1 MAEDYL
7 TFPDGP
13 RVELDRVLGELVE
26 RAREVLS
33 TQGRLRALLRANQAV
48 ALQLDLPVTLR
59 RIVEVAVELVGA
71 RYGALGVV
79 SPHGGLDEFIHVGM
93 PPDAVDQ
100 IGHLPEGLGLLGALI
115 DDPRPI
121 RLDQISA
128 DARSV
133 GFPAGHPPMD
143 SFLGVPVRV
152 RDIVYGNLYLSHG
165 VGGHFTAEDEQL
177 IGSLAATAG
186 FAIDNARLFAQ
197 TRRQEEWSAASA
209 VITAALLETSETEA
223 LGMLADTILRLSRA
237 DLVTVIFPTDDPA
250 QLVVQT
256 ARGVSEAILPG
267 TRLPTA
273 GSIAGGVIEGRQ
285 PRLLD
290 DAGEAFALRGVVA
303 LGPVM
308 AMPLINAGRAQ
319 AAIVIGRLAGA
330 ARFLPSD
337 LEMAADFAAQ
347 GSVAMELAR
356 GRADR
361 SRMMLLE
368 DRGRI
373 ARDLHDHVIQ
383 QLFATGLDL
392 QAVAGSVPAA
402 ESERITRAVAGLDT
416 AIAQIRTAVFALS
429 TAGATSSTTL
439 RHRVIGIMN
448 EFASGLARPPTVSF
462 AGAVDLMVTGDLA
475 DDVIAVTR
483 EALANVVKHATA
495 DHASIAV
502 ATNDGCVTVTVTD
515 DGHGTASPG
524 HRSGLSNLE
533 ERARRRG
540 GSFAFV
546 SAPGS
551 TRLSWQAPLDAT
563 EIATE
568 ISTEIATEIST
579 EISTDT
585 SADIPAVTA
594 ADDGPAR

>member
-1 MAEDYL
+1 MAEDFL
-7 TFPDGP
+7 TFPDAP

-26 RAREVLS
+26 RAREVLT

-48 ALQLDLPVTLR
+48 ALQLDLPVMLR

-71 RYGALGVV
+71 RYGALGLV
-79 SPHGGLDEFIHVGM
+79 SPHGGLEEFIHVGM
-93 PPDAVDQ
+93 EPDAVDQ

-121 RLDQISA
+121 RLDQIS
-128 DARSV
+128 DDVRSV

-152 RDIVYGNLYLSHG
+152 RDTVYGNLYLSHG

-177 IGSLAATAG
+177 IRSLAATAG

-197 TRRQEEWSAASA
+197 TRRQEAWSAASA
-209 VITAALLETSETEA
+209 EITAALLETSETEA
-223 LGMLADTILRLSRA
+223 LGMLADAILHLSGA
-237 DLVTVIFPTDDPA
+237 DMVTVMFPTDDPA

-256 ARGVSEAILPG
+256 ARGVSEDILPG
-267 TRLPTA
+267 TRLPAA
-273 GSIAGGVIEGRQ
+273 GSIAGGVLEGRQ

-290 DAGEAFALRGVVA
+290 DAGEAFALHGTVA

-308 AMPLINAGRAQ
+308 AVPLIDAGRAQ
-319 AAIVIGRLAGA
+319 AAIVIGRLAGGP
-330 ARFLPSD
+330 RFLPSD
-337 LEMAADFAAQ
+337 LDMAADFAAQ
-347 GSVAMELAR
+347 GSIAIELAR
-356 GRADR
+356 GRAAR
-361 SRMMLLE
+361 TRMVLLE

-392 QAVAGSVPAA
+392 QSVAGVVPPAA
-402 ESERITRAVAGLDT
+402 AERITQAVAGLDT
-416 AIAQIRTAVFALS
+416 AIAQIRTAVFALTTVGNAS
-429 TAGATSSTTL
+429 HTTL

-448 EFASGLARPPTVSF
+448 EFAAGLSRPPTVGF

-483 EALANVVKHATA
+483 EALANVIKHAA
-495 DHASIAV
+495 AEHASIEITA
-502 ATNDGCVTVTVTD
+502 AERCVTVTVTD
-515 DGHGTASPG
+515 DGRGMESPG
-524 HRSGLSNLE
+524 HRSGLANLE

-551 TRLSWQAPLDAT
+551 TRLIWRAPLEVDDTA
-563 EIATE
+563 EDIA
-568 ISTEIATEIST
+568 
-579 EISTDT
+579 
-585 SADIPAVTA
+585 
-594 ADDGPAR
+594 DGDRLAR

>member
-1 MAEDYL
+1 MAEDFL
-7 TFPDGP
+7 TFPDAP
-13 RVELDRVLGELVE
+13 RVELDRVLGALVN
-26 RAREVLS
+26 RAREVLT

-71 RYGALGVV
+71 RYGALGLI
-79 SPHGGLDEFIHVGM
+79 SPHGGLEEFIHVGM
-93 PPDAVDQ
+93 EADAVDQ

-115 DDPRPI
+115 DDPQPI
-121 RLDQISA
+121 RLDQISE

-152 RDIVYGNLYLSHG
+152 RDTVYGNLYLSHG
-165 VGGHFTAEDEQL
+165 VGGHFTSEDEQL
-177 IGSLAATAG
+177 IGSLAAAAG

-197 TRRQEEWSAASA
+197 TTRQEAWSAASA
-209 VITAALLETSETEA
+209 EITAALLETSETEP
-223 LGMLADTILRLSRA
+223 LGMLADAILRLSGA
-237 DLVTVIFPTDDPA
+237 DLVTVMFPTDDPA

-256 ARGVSEAILPG
+256 ARGVSEDVLPG
-267 TRLPTA
+267 TRFLAA

-290 DAGEAFALRGVVA
+290 DAGEAFALHGVVA
-303 LGPVM
+303 IGPVI
-308 AMPLINAGRAQ
+308 AVPLIDAGRAQ
-319 AAIVIGRLAGA
+319 AAIVIGRRAGG

-347 GSVAMELAR
+347 GSIAIELAR
-356 GRADR
+356 GHADR
-361 SRMMLLE
+361 TRMMLLE

-392 QAVAGSVPAA
+392 QGVAATVPPAA
-402 ESERITRAVAGLDT
+402 SDRITQAVAGLDT

-429 TAGATSSTTL
+429 SAAHPSRTTL

-448 EFASGLARPPTVSF
+448 EFAPGLSRPPTVSF

-475 DDVIAVTR
+475 EDVIAVTR
-483 EALANVVKHATA
+483 EGLANVVKHAA
-495 DHASIAV
+495 AEQSSVAIA
-502 ATNDGCVTVTVTD
+502 TDDRCVTVTVTD
-515 DGHGTASPG
+515 DGRGTESTG
-524 HRSGLSNLE
+524 HRSGLANLE

-540 GSFAFV
+540 GSFDFV
-546 SAPGS
+546 SAPGG
-551 TRLSWQAPLDAT
+551 TRLVWRAQFDGDD
-563 EIATE
+563 IAGND
-568 ISTEIATEIST
+568 IAGNDRPPS
-579 EISTDT
+579 
-585 SADIPAVTA
+585 
-594 ADDGPAR
+594 

>member
-1 MAEDYL
+1 MAEDFL
-7 TFPDGP
+7 TFPDEP

-26 RAREVLS
+26 RAREVLT

-48 ALQLDLPVTLR
+48 ALQLDLPVMLR
-59 RIVEVAVELVGA
+59 RIVEVAVELVSA
-71 RYGALGVV
+71 RYGALGLI
-79 SPHGGLDEFIHVGM
+79 SPDGGLEEFIHVGM
-93 PPDAVDQ
+93 PPDAVDL

-121 RLDQISA
+121 RLDQISD

-152 RDIVYGNLYLSHG
+152 RDTVYGNLYLSHG

-177 IGSLAATAG
+177 IQSLAATAG

-197 TRRQEEWSAASA
+197 TRRQEQWSAASA
-209 VITAALLETSETEA
+209 EITAALLETDETEA
-223 LGMLADTILRLSRA
+223 LGMLADAILHLSRA
-237 DLVTVIFPTDDPA
+237 DLVTVIFPTDDA
-250 QLVVQT
+250 TQLVVHT
-256 ARGVSEAILPG
+256 ARGVSEEILPG
-267 TRLPTA
+267 MRLPAA

-290 DAGEAFALRGVVA
+290 DAGEAFALRGIVA

-308 AMPLINAGRAQ
+308 AMPLIDAGRAQ
-319 AAIVIGRLAGA
+319 AAIVIGRRTGGP
-330 ARFLPSD
+330 RFLPSD

-347 GSVAMELAR
+347 GSIAIELAR

-361 SRMMLLE
+361 TRMMLLE

-392 QAVAGSVPAA
+392 QSLAGAVPPGA
-402 ESERITRAVAGLDT
+402 SERITQAVAGLDT

-429 TAGATSSTTL
+429 TAGHASRSTL

-448 EFASGLARPPTVSF
+448 EFAAGLTRPPTVSF
-462 AGAVDLMVTGDLA
+462 AGAVDLMVTGHLA

-483 EALANVVKHATA
+483 EALANVVKHAQSE
-495 DHASIAV
+495 HASIAI
-502 ATNDGCVTVTVTD
+502 ATIERSVTVTVTD
-515 DGHGTASPG
+515 DGRGTASTG
-524 HRSGLSNLE
+524 RRSGLANLE

-540 GSFAFV
+540 GSFVFD

-551 TRLSWQAPLDAT
+551 TRLTWQAPLDFE
-563 EIATE
+563 EIA
-568 ISTEIATEIST
+568 
-579 EISTDT
+579 
-585 SADIPAVTA
+585 
-594 ADDGPAR
+594 DDDRQAP

>member
-1 MAEDYL
+1 MTEDFL

-13 RVELDRVLGELVE
+13 RVELDRVIGELVE
-26 RAREVLS
+26 QAREVLT

-48 ALQLDLPVTLR
+48 ALQLDLPVVLR

-71 RYGALGVV
+71 RYGALGVI

-93 PPDAVDQ
+93 PADAVDH
-100 IGHLPEGLGLLGALI
+100 IGHLPEGRGLLGALI

-121 RLDQISA
+121 RLDQISD

-152 RDIVYGNLYLSHG
+152 RDTVYGNLYLSHG

-197 TRRQEEWSAASA
+197 TRRQEAWSAASA
-209 VITAALLETSETEA
+209 EITAALLETSQTEA
-223 LGMLADTILRLSRA
+223 LAMLADAILRLSDA
-237 DLVTVIFPTDDPA
+237 DLVAVMFPTDDPA
-250 QLVVQT
+250 QLVVQI
-256 ARGVSEAILPG
+256 ARGVAEEALPG
-267 TRLPTA
+267 ARLPAA
-273 GSIAGGVIEGRQ
+273 GSIAGGVLEGRQ

-290 DAGEAFALRGVVA
+290 DAGESFALHEIVA
-303 LGPVM
+303 LGPMM
-308 AMPLINAGRAQ
+308 AVPVIDSGRVQ
-319 AAIVIGRLAGA
+319 AVIVIGRLAERV
-330 ARFLPSD
+330 RFLPSD

-347 GSVAMELAR
+347 GSIAMELAR

-361 SRMMLLE
+361 TRMVLLE

-392 QAVAGSVPAA
+392 QSVAGAVPASA
-402 ESERITRAVAGLDT
+402 SERITQAVAGLDT

-429 TAGATSSTTL
+429 TAGQGSRPTL
-439 RHRVIGIMN
+439 RHRVIGVVN
-448 EFASGLARPPTVSF
+448 EFESGLLRPPTVRFS
-462 AGAVDLMVTGDLA
+462 GAVDLMVTADLA

-483 EALANVVKHATA
+483 EALANVVKHAAAEHASVAITTA
-495 DHASIAV
+495 D
-502 ATNDGCVTVTVTD
+502 GGVTVTVTD
-515 DGHGTASPG
+515 DGRGPGSPG
-524 HRSGLSNLE
+524 HRSGLANLE

-540 GSFAFV
+540 GSFTFD
-546 SAPGS
+546 SAAGD
-551 TRLSWQAPLDAT
+551 TRLTWQAPF
-563 EIATE
+563 
-568 ISTEIATEIST
+568 
-579 EISTDT
+579 
-585 SADIPAVTA
+585 A
-594 ADDGPAR
+594 ADAASGDERPAP